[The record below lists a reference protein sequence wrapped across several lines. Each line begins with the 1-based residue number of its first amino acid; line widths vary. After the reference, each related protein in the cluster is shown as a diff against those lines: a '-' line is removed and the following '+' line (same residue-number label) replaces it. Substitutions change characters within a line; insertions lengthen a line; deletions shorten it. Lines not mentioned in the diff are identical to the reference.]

1 MTKDMSDLTDIIPEK
16 LGKFEIV
23 RELGRGSM
31 AVVYLGYDP
40 FMDRNVAVKV
50 ALPKYLKDPETGP
63 QFKKMFFNEA
73 RITGMLDNKF
83 ILPVYDAGIEGHL
96 LYMVM
101 EFISGGNTLKHY
113 ARPDNLLEI
122 PKVLELIFKCCR
134 ALDYAHSRDVIHRD
148 IKSTNLLLT
157 QDTDVRIADFGIAQV
172 MKAEDTQVLG
182 VMGSPRYMS
191 PEQIGEKALT
201 NQTDLFSLGVVMYEL
216 LTGHLPFTATTL
228 PALANQIV
236 NDEPPLMSE
245 HRPDIPSSLEMI
257 IKRALAKNP
266 AARYPRGMD
275 FAADLN
281 MAFKHES
288 HVMTRSDSTKQEK
301 FKRLKANPFFKDFF
315 DSEIWEVIDH
325 SEWAEYSPSELIV
338 TEGDLDDSF
347 YIIVKG
353 KVEVQKGGAKL
364 SILDE
369 GNCFGEM
376 GYFSKARRTASILS
390 LDDVMLIKV
399 TGSEMEKAS
408 TNTQLRFMKVFLHTM
423 IERLSKTSEKL
434 SSMPDLPES
443 SA

>member
-1 MTKDMSDLTDIIPEK
+1 MSKDMNELTDIVPKK

-40 FMDRNVAVKV
+40 YMDRNVAVKV
-50 ALPKYLKDPETGP
+50 ALPKFLKDPETGP

-83 ILPVYDAGIEGHL
+83 ILPVYDAGIEGNM

-101 EFISGGNTLKHY
+101 EYISGGATLKRY
-113 ARPDNLLEI
+113 ARADNLLEI

-157 QDTDVRIADFGIAQV
+157 EDVDVRIADFGIAQV
-172 MKAEDTQVLG
+172 MQAEDTQVLG

-216 LTGHLPFTATTL
+216 LTGHLPFTANTL
-228 PALANQIV
+228 PALASQIV
-236 NDEPPLMSE
+236 NDEPPLLSE
-245 HRPDIPSSLEMI
+245 HRPEIPNSLEMI

-266 AARYPRGMD
+266 TARYPRGMD

-281 MAFKHES
+281 LAFKHES

-301 FKRLKANPFFKDFF
+301 FKRLKANSFFKDFF

-325 SEWAEYSPSELIV
+325 SEWAEYSPEEVIV
-338 TEGDLDDSF
+338 TEGDMDDSF
-347 YIIVKG
+347 FILVKG
-353 KVEVQKGGAKL
+353 KVEVKKGDAVL
-364 SILDE
+364 STLSE
-369 GNCFGEM
+369 GDCFGEM
-376 GYFSKARRTASILS
+376 GYFTKSKRTASIIS
-390 LDDVMLIKV
+390 TDDVMLIKV
-399 TGSEMEKAS
+399 TSAEMEKAS
-408 TNTQLRFMKVFLHTM
+408 TNCQLRFMKVFLLTL
-423 IERLSKTSEKL
+423 IERLSSTSARL
-434 SSMPDLPES
+434 SGNAS
-443 SA
+443 

>member
-1 MTKDMSDLTDIIPEK
+1 MAKDMSELTDIVPEK

-50 ALPKYLKDPETGP
+50 ALPKFLKDPETGP

-101 EFISGGNTLKHY
+101 EYISGGTTLKHY
-113 ARPDNLLEI
+113 ARPDNLLDT

-157 QDTDVRIADFGIAQV
+157 TDIDVRIADFGIAQV

-191 PEQIGEKALT
+191 PEQISEKTLT

-216 LTGHLPFTATTL
+216 LTGHLPFTANTL
-228 PALANQIV
+228 PGLANQIATE
-236 NDEPPLMSE
+236 EPPLMRE
-245 HRPDIPSSLEMI
+245 HNPDIPDSLEMI

-281 MAFKHES
+281 LAFKHES
-288 HVMTRSDSTKQEK
+288 HVMQRSDSTKQEK

-315 DSEIWEVIDH
+315 DSEVWEVIDH
-325 SEWAEYSPSELIV
+325 SEWAEYSPEEVIV

-347 YIIVKG
+347 FILVKG
-353 KVEVQKGGAKL
+353 KVEVRKGEAVL
-364 SILDE
+364 STLTE
-369 GNCFGEM
+369 GQCFGEM
-376 GYFSKARRTASILS
+376 GYFTKSKRTASIVS
-390 LDDVMLIKV
+390 KDEVMLIKV
-399 TGSEMEKAS
+399 TSVEMEKAS
-408 TNTQLRFMKVFLHTM
+408 TNCQLRFMKVFLLTL
-423 IERLSKTSEKL
+423 IQRLSSTSAKL
-434 SSMPDLPES
+434 SGKEGAS
-443 SA
+443 